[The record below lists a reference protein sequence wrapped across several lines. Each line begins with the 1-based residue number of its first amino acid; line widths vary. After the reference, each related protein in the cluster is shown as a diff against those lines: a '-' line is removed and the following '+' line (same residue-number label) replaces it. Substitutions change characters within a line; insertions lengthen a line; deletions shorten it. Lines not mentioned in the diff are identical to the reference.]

1 MCCCWRA
8 GPALLGPGFGQM
20 GPATCLGTCSWTGTG
35 RSPAPGARTP
45 RRWRPCSILRPF
57 AGRLCCAGLLTA
69 GRRTACAKRRAP
81 APRGADTERGRVNTQ
96 HVCRHW
102 AALGRKQS
110 KGKGRFYLAAQV
122 FAVAYDYFKLI
133 CVKISLLK
141 GCRKIT

>member
-1 MCCCWRA
+1 MLLLEGRTCFTRTRVWPDGTRHLPRYLQLDRDRPLA
-8 GPALLGPGFGQM
+8 SARGPHAAASETLQHPPAFRRETLLRWALD
-20 GPATCLGTCSWTGTG
+20 
-35 RSPAPGARTP
+35 
-45 RRWRPCSILRPF
+45 
-57 AGRLCCAGLLTA
+57 

-96 HVCRHW
+96 HVFRHW

-141 GCRKIT
+141 GCQKIT